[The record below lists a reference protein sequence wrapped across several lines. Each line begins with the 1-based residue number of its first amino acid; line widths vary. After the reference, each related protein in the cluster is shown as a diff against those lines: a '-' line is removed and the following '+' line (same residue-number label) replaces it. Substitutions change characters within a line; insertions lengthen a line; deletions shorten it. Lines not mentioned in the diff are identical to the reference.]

1 MWRDIRRAAY
11 GLRQAR
17 LFTLAV
23 ATVLGVG
30 IGASATI
37 FGFVDGLWLRPPG
50 IEHPASLVRVFG
62 TTPTN
67 MRNSWSFVEYLDIAR
82 RARTLND
89 VVAVGRRGTVVV
101 RDDGTSDLVLVN
113 VTSLN

>member
-30 IGASATI
+30 IGASSTI
-37 FGFVDGLWLRPPG
+37 FGFVDGMWLRPPG
-50 IEHPASLVRVFG
+50 IEHPASLVRVFA
-62 TTPTN
+62 TTPAN
-67 MRNSWSFVEYLDIAR
+67 PRSSWSFVEYLDIAQ
-82 RARTLND
+82 RARAMSG
-89 VVAVGRRGTVVV
+89 VVALGRRGSVVV
-101 RDDGTSDLVLVN
+101 RDDGTSEL
-113 VTSLN
+113 